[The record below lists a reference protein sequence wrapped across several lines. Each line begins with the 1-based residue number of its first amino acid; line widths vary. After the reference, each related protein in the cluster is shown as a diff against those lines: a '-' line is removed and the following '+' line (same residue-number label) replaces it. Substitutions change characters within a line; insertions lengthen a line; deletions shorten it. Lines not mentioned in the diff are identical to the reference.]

1 MTSEEMAVKI
11 VEIEQRA
18 RSNTRRVEKLE
29 LQTDAVQSLATSVE
43 VLVKEQ
49 VHQTEAMER
58 IEKNVEKLDGKV
70 EALEKKPAKK
80 WDKALETIV
89 SLLIGAVVALV
100 LSRIGLG

>member
-80 WDKALETIV
+80 WDKALETIAT
-89 SLLIGAVVALV
+89 LLIGAILALV
-100 LSRIGLG
+100 FSAIGLS

>member
-11 VEIEQRA
+11 VEVEQRA
-18 RSNTRRVEKLE
+18 KSNTRRVEKLE

-80 WDKALETIV
+80 WDKALETIAT
-89 SLLIGAVVALV
+89 LLIGAILALV
-100 LSRIGLG
+100 FSAIGLS

>member
-1 MTSEEMAVKI
+1 MTSEEIAVKVAE
-11 VEIEQRA
+11 VEHRA
-18 RSNTRRVEKLE
+18 KSNTRRIDKLE
-29 LQTDAVQSLATSVE
+29 QTTDAIHSMAESLAVFANEQKNQTDSIN
-43 VLVKEQ
+43 
-49 VHQTEAMER
+49 R
-58 IEKNVEKLDGKV
+58 IEKSVETLDGKV